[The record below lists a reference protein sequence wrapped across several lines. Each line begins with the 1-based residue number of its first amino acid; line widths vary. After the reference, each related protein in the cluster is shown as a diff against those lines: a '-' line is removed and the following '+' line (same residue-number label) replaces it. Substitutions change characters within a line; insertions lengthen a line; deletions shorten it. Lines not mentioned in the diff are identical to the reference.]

1 MRPQVAIYV
10 LCYTMRPTDGA
21 IEGLCLATAA
31 AAAVVVAVTL
41 DGPGV

>member
-1 MRPQVAIYV
+1 M
-10 LCYTMRPTDGA
+10 CYTMRPTDGA

-31 AAAVVVAVTL
+31 AAAVAVVAAAALVVAATL